1 MANNSS
7 LYEQRHRIYEAWK
20 RHNSASKAALELG
33 LHRTTILQWVQRVQ
47 HEMNGGQPSRAAQAA
62 ANKQTVATVLAHQ
75 PEVIFENKIEPAI
88 TKAEPLPV
96 AERVTAD
103 REAQR
108 NGAEVKELREKY
120 KHSLDQIAQLET
132 QVEALTVI
140 RQNVAPVRI
149 QPDES
154 MQGGQAAALW
164 LASDWHVGATVDPR
178 TVNGLNEFNP
188 DIAERRVKNFFAN
201 GLRLVR
207 KERQNIAID
216 TLVLWLGG
224 DLLENYLRPENLESN
239 SMSPVQEALFAKSLI
254 MGGLDML
261 KADGGFKR
269 IIIPCS
275 YGNHGRTTEKKQI
288 NTGHKN
294 SYEWALYKELERTYA
309 NDPVITVQVADGI
322 FNYVDVF
329 GRVLCFSHGDH
340 TKYSS
345 GIGGLSVPLIKSVH
359 RSNATRRA
367 YLHAFG
373 HYHQWMPYAA
383 SNGFM
388 VNGSILGINA
398 YALSIGASPEP
409 AVQGFALIDSER
421 GVTIQAPIIVE
432 QEIAETPNRAKVAT
446 AERGTSGK
454 TKK

>member
-1 MANNSS
+1 MAAIKS
-7 LYEQRHRIYEAWK
+7 LKEQRFEIYELWQ
-20 RHNSASKAALELG
+20 RLGSARAVARELG
-33 LHRTTILQWVQRVQ
+33 LNPTSVNTWVDRVRR
-47 HEMNGGQPSRAAQAA
+47 ELGATGKTAATE
-62 ANKQTVATVLAHQ
+62 KKV
-75 PEVIFENKIEPAI
+75 FENRIEPEI
-88 TKAEPLPV
+88 EIKPEPVPV
-96 AERVTAD
+96 ADRVTAD
-103 REAQR
+103 REAHR
-108 NGAEVKELREKY
+108 AGAEVRELRERY
-120 KHSLDQIAQLET
+120 KHSLEQIAQLET

-178 TVNGLNEFNP
+178 TVNGLNEFHP
-188 DIAERRVKNFFAN
+188 DIAEKRVKNFFAN
-201 GLRLVR
+201 GLKLVR
-207 KERQNIAID
+207 KERQNVTID

-224 DLLENYLRPENLESN
+224 DLLENYLRAENLESN

-254 MGGLDML
+254 MGGLEML

-269 IIIPCS
+269 IIVPCS

-288 NTGHKN
+288 TTGHKN
-294 SYEWALYKELERTYA
+294 SYEWALYKELERTYQ
-309 NDPVITVQVADGI
+309 NDPVIQIQVADGI
-322 FNYVDVF
+322 FNYVDVY
-329 GRVLCFSHGDH
+329 GRLLCFSHGDH
-340 TKYSS
+340 TKY
-345 GIGGLSVPLIKSVH
+345 GGGLGGISIPLVKAVH
-359 RSNATRRA
+359 RANTTRRA

-409 AVQGFALIDSER
+409 PVQGFALIDADR

-432 QEIAETPNRAKVAT
+432 HEIQEAANRAKVAV
-446 AERGTSGK
+446 AGK
-454 TKK
+454 GGSNGKAKK